1 MTISYPE
8 FRNPSASRPHT
19 AVPAFPKDIPAPS
32 GNGLYRH
39 ALKRALD
46 VAAVLLA
53 APLLVPLIA
62 ALGLAVA
69 CDGGPLFY
77 TQERIGRGGRRFRL
91 WKLRSMVV
99 DADRRL
105 ESHLVADPAARAEW
119 ETSQKLRRDPR
130 VTRVG
135 RLLRRSSLDELPQ
148 LWNVLRGD
156 MSLVGPRPMM
166 PCQERLYPGAA
177 YYLLRPGITGHWQTA
192 GRNATSFA
200 ARADYDDAYE
210 ANLSLAA
217 DLRILA
223 RTVCVVLRGTGC

>member
-8 FRNPSASRPHT
+8 FRNPPASRPHT
-19 AVPAFPKDIPAPS
+19 ALPVPPKALPAPS
-32 GNGLYRH
+32 GNGVYRRV
-39 ALKRALD
+39 LKRAAD

-53 APLLVPLIA
+53 APVVVPLVGA
-62 ALGLAVA
+62 MALAVA

-77 TQERIGRGGRRFRL
+77 TQQRIGRGGRRFRL
-91 WKLRSMVV
+91 WKLRSMVP
-99 DADRRL
+99 DAERRL
-105 ESHLVADPAARAEW
+105 EVHLAADPAARQEW
-119 ETSQKLRRDPR
+119 ETTQKLRVDPR

-148 LWNVLRGD
+148 LWNVLIGE

-210 ANLSLAA
+210 AELSLAT

-223 RTVCVVLRGTGC
+223 RTVAVVLRGTGC